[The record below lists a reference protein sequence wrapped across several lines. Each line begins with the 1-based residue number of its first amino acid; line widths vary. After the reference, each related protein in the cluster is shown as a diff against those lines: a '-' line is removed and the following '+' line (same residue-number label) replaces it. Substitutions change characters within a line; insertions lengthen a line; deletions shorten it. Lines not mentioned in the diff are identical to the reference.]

1 MPLKSPVN
9 LDSISDEALLGTRVC
24 DLPVTVS
31 GTWLAD
37 CVEQLY
43 RELADNGILFRP
55 KCFLADEWLTPE
67 NETCIGIPFYLAHPR
82 LTALE
87 KHFMERAEGEERT
100 ECMKLLRHEA
110 GHALYYAYR
119 IHARRKWQR
128 LFGSAKTEY
137 GETYRYRPYS
147 RNFVRHLEGH
157 YAQYHPEEDFVE
169 TFAVWLTPGL
179 DWRSRYRGWKALD
192 KLNYVDRLM
201 NTLRGRPPR
210 HTSARQ
216 YWRISTLRCTLRH
229 YYKRKRRAMA
239 EEFPDF
245 HDSFLKKRFLSGTEN
260 GTGSQPAAAIL
271 RKYRKELVDNIALI
285 SGEPKHLIRELLTA
299 IQKRSRQLDLST
311 VDNESAVLLSISAY
325 ITSLAKNYQYT
336 GRYRGKKA

>member
-1 MPLKSPVN
+1 MPSKSSVN
-9 LDSISDEALLGTRVC
+9 LDTISDEDLLKTRVC
-24 DLPVTVS
+24 DLPVTVA
-31 GTWLAD
+31 GTWLAE
-37 CVEQLY
+37 CVEELY
-43 RELADNGILFRP
+43 RELSERDIPFRP

-67 NETCIGIPFYLAHPR
+67 KETCIGIPFYLAHSR
-82 LTALE
+82 LIELE
-87 KHFMERAEGEERT
+87 KRYMERAEGEGRAD
-100 ECMKLLRHEA
+100 CMKLLRHEA

-119 IHARRKWQR
+119 VSSRRTWQR
-128 LFGSAKTEY
+128 LFGSSKTEY

-179 DWRSRYRGWKALD
+179 DWRSSYRGWKALD

-201 NTLRGRPPR
+201 KTLRGRPPA
-210 HTSARQ
+210 HTSSRQ

-245 HDSFLKKRFLSGTEN
+245 HDSFLKKRFLSGAES
-260 GTGSQPAAAIL
+260 GPGAQPAAAIL
-271 RKYRKELVDNIALI
+271 VKYRKELVDNIALI
-285 SGEPKHLIRELLTA
+285 SGERKHLIRELLKG
-299 IQKRSRQLDLST
+299 IQQRSRQLELTTAEND
-311 VDNESAVLLSISAY
+311 SAVLMSISAY